1 MNTYFVK
8 GFNFFK
14 FMYIIVSVPKADS
27 CRDKT
32 LTINSNTS
40 IDVTRM
46 RKDRHTTK
54 VPWEFK

>member
-1 MNTYFVK
+1 
-8 GFNFFK
+8 
-14 FMYIIVSVPKADS
+14 MYIIVSILKADS
-27 CRDKT
+27 CSRDKT

-54 VPWEFK
+54 VPWEFKYELLRLGD